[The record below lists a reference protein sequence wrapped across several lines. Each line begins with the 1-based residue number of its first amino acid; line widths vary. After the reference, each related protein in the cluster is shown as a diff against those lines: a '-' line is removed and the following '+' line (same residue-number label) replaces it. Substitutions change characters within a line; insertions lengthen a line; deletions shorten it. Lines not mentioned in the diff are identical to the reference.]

1 MSAVVLSTVLDT
13 AGPEKVAMATLNRPD
28 TLNGLTLEMCHELT
42 RLLEQWE
49 DDPTIAFVILRGAGE
64 RSFCAGG
71 DLHSLYASMQENTER
86 DAWNNGSAREF
97 FDVAYRLDYLTHR
110 YGKPILCWGSGIV
123 MGGGV
128 GLMIG
133 ASHRVVTDTTRFAMP
148 EISIGLFPDVG
159 GTWMLSRL
167 PDGIGMFLALTGAQL
182 GSADCELLGLADY
195 TLAADSYEA
204 LLQRLQAQK
213 WDDGM
218 AYNHAQLRRLLL
230 EKRPADAGTPGPL
243 EQHYTEIRQRCG
255 GNDLDVVDQALRA
268 FANHQDPWLQRAAKT
283 YMRGSPGSARLSFIL
298 LKHARFMTLA
308 EVFGLEYIVSL
319 NCGVQ
324 GDLQEGIRA
333 LIIDKDKSPRWNP
346 ATLEEASHRWV
357 QRFFELPWPA
367 EQEHPRGKLG
377 KANWTRTMMTKI
389 AFIGRGHM
397 GNPMA
402 LNLVK

>member
-86 DAWNNGSAREF
+86 DAWNNGYAREF
-97 FDVAYRLDYLTHR
+97 FDVEYRLDYLIHR

-167 PDGIGMFLALTGAQL
+167 PDGIGMFMALTGAQL
-182 GSADCELLGLADY
+182 GASDCCLMGLADY
-195 TLAADSYEA
+195 TLPSDSFDA
-204 LLQRLQAQK
+204 LLSAINRRDWSSQPEANDAELRALLASSESAPASETRPLQRHYA
-213 WDDGM
+213 M
-218 AYNHAQLRRLLL
+218 IRHA
-230 EKRPADAGTPGPL
+230 
-243 EQHYTEIRQRCG
+243 CG
-255 GNDLDVVDQALRA
+255 GTDFEKICNNIAA
-268 FANHQDPWLQRAAKT
+268 WSTHEDPWLQRAART
-283 YMRGSPGSARLSFIL
+283 FSTGAPGSARLAFTL
-298 LKHARFMTLA
+298 LHRVKLRSLA
-308 EVFGLEYIVSL
+308 DVFRE
-319 NCGVQ
+319 
-324 GDLQEGIRA
+324 
-333 LIIDKDKSPRWNP
+333 
-346 ATLEEASHRWV
+346 
-357 QRFFELPWPA
+357 
-367 EQEHPRGKLG
+367 
-377 KANWTRTMMTKI
+377 
-389 AFIGRGHM
+389 
-397 GNPMA
+397 
-402 LNLVK
+402 